1 MSSVVKMYK
10 DALEKPLSST
20 LEGAIPVATN
30 HAFHFPFFFHLKRM
44 FPKIRFV
51 LEQEKPRLVLMA
63 EPYMGGKEFFQYYTN
78 AIQLLMLRE
87 TMVFQTSRRYMNAF
101 YLLFRDLLKWF
112 SPRTRFLVY
121 YHLSLSPQMDRFW
134 SFIFPVPCIEEKKF
148 RRGMER

>member
-30 HAFHFPFFFHLKRM
+30 HAFHFPLFFHLKRM

-63 EPYMGGKEFFQYYTN
+63 EPYMGGKEFFRYYTN

-87 TMVFQTSRRYMNAF
+87 TMVFQTSRRYMKAF
-101 YLLFRDLLKWF
+101 YLLFGALFKRF
-112 SPRTRFLVY
+112 SPRTRFLLY
-121 YHLSLSPQMDRFW
+121 YHLSLSPSDG
-134 SFIFPVPCIEEKKF
+134 SFLVFYISSFHA
-148 RRGMER
+148 